1 MKLTT
6 SHIIETKMKSVKD
19 RFIEDYMKKE
29 MMKVKGGDFHYW
41 YKNLPGYLQE
51 AYKREFNKLQTKY
64 ER

>member
-6 SHIIETKMKSVKD
+6 SHIIENKMKSVKD

-29 MMKVKGGDFHYW
+29 MMKVKGGEFLNW

>member
-1 MKLTT
+1 MK
-6 SHIIETKMKSVKD
+6 KSVKD
-19 RFIEDYMKKE
+19 RFIEDYIKKE